1 MWKPLVGRV
10 EFQRSAAASVWGNAV
25 ELSGGPARSRGAV
38 NVGFKMRGSASVLD
52 NLYQSGCL
60 KIRMPTPENRTS
72 PDAIVINTSGG
83 LTGGDEISLAAH
95 WQSGT
100 SAALCSQ
107 ASERI
112 YRSSGGQAVV
122 SNRLEVQEGAYA
134 EWLPQETIIFDRAQ
148 LNRKCEVR
156 VARGGRFLGLES
168 IVFGRAAMGEEVKTG
183 QVRDCWRIFRAGRLI
198 YADVFHI
205 DGAISAR
212 LNRSAIGACARAFG
226 TILLIAGE
234 NLATLVEQLRAG
246 FASARGRAAA
256 TQWNGVLAIRFLARD
271 SEILRHDMVL
281 ALSILRC
288 GRPLPRPWNC

>member
-1 MWKPLVGRV
+1 METPVVGSV
-10 EFQRSAAASVWGNAV
+10 GIEISAARSAWGDLAP
-25 ELSGGPARSRGAV
+25 LPGGLARSRGTV
-38 NVGFKMRGSASVLD
+38 NVGFKKRGPATVLD
-52 NLYQSGCL
+52 TLYQSGCL
-60 KIRMPTPENRTS
+60 KLRIPAPENRAS

-83 LTGGDEISLAAH
+83 LTGGDQISLAAH

-107 ASERI
+107 AAEKI

-122 SNRLEVQEGAYA
+122 SNRLDVGEGASA
-134 EWLPQETIIFDRAQ
+134 EWLPQETIIFNQAR
-148 LNRKCEVR
+148 LNRKCEVS

-168 IVFGRAAMGEEVKTG
+168 MVFGRAAMGEEVKSG
-183 QVRDCWRIFRAGRLI
+183 RVRDCWRIFRAGRLV

-205 DGAISAR
+205 DGAISPR
-212 LNRSAIGACARAFG
+212 LDRSAIGDCARAFG
-226 TILLIAGE
+226 TILMIAGE
-234 NLATLVEQLRAG
+234 NLAALVERLREV

-256 TQWNGVLAIRFLARD
+256 THWNGVLAARFLARD

-281 ALSILRC
+281 ALSILRD